1 MLGSAAGYD
10 FDMSAQLSDTMDS
23 HRLVLWAERQA
34 GKGEAVAHAMGRRY
48 FEGARPL
55 ADRAMLREVAS
66 PNPSSSPNPNPNPSP
81 SPSLNPSLN
90 PSPNPNPS
98 PSPSPNPNPNPTPD
112 PDPNHNTNPN
122 PPEPE
127 P

>member
-1 MLGSAAGYD
+1 MYPGGDPPIKPWGERVDALYSPQATRQLRLLGSAAGYD

-55 ADRAMLREVAS
+55 ADRAMLRDVGE
-66 PNPSSSPNPNPNPSP
+66 
-81 SPSLNPSLN
+81 
-90 PSPNPNPS
+90 
-98 PSPSPNPNPNPTPD
+98 
-112 PDPNHNTNPN
+112 
-122 PPEPE
+122 EPRQCTE
-127 P
+127 T

>member
-1 MLGSAAGYD
+1 MGSAAGYD

-55 ADRAMLREVAS
+55 ADRAQGTRQLLQRHAIVVACQS
-66 PNPSSSPNPNPNPSP
+66 AMF
-81 SPSLNPSLN
+81 LLALM
-90 PSPNPNPS
+90 
-98 PSPSPNPNPNPTPD
+98 TQD
-112 PDPNHNTNPN
+112 LT
-122 PPEPE
+122 
-127 P
+127 

>member
-1 MLGSAAGYD
+1 MGSAAGYD

-55 ADRAMLREVAS
+55 ADHAMLREVAS
-66 PNPSSSPNPNPNPSP
+66 PNPRS
-81 SPSLNPSLN
+81 
-90 PSPNPNPS
+90 SPNPNPS
-98 PSPSPNPNPNPTPD
+98 PSPSPSLNPSPSLTR
-112 PDPNHNTNPN
+112 TQARART
-122 PPEPE
+122 
-127 P
+127 